1 MQACRRIEELFYG
14 RYFEGSTVDSGR
26 YWLSF
31 QFLFLLGGVIL
42 SEAVVQAEL
51 RIWRGASSL
60 HARSLAPLVKARC
73 FGMTLVSKRNSRLS
87 QFLCERALALDPYL
101 HGSAV
106 GKRSIQQF
114 DLAFTH
120 HAIELLPRAL
130 GGRHR
135 RAERGPP

>member
-87 QFLCERALALDPYL
+87 QFLGERTLALDPYL
-101 HGSAV
+101 HGSSV
-106 GKRSIQQF
+106 GQRSIQQLN
-114 DLAFTH
+114 LAPAH